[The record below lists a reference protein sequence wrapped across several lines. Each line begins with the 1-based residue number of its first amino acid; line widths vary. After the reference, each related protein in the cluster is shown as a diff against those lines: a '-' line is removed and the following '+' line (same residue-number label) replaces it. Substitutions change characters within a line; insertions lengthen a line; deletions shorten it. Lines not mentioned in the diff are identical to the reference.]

1 MALSRPRGAVAPPG
15 DVGAPPRDVGAVLGP
30 DARCVR
36 CGASLAGLE
45 TYESCRTCGLVA
57 RETLARGRGD
67 LVDQDGQ
74 VIADSYCRRCGYN
87 LRGLHVGGLCPEC
100 GFPVERSA
108 RPDFICF
115 AEPRWVRRTARG
127 AMLVGVGLGMTPF
140 ALVSLFVVRV
150 SGTALGPQGA
160 MVLRL
165 VLLLAALLGMLII
178 PLGAWQITA
187 REPAR
192 PVALEG
198 AGRGQVRM
206 GLIAAV
212 AFVLIAVVV
221 DKLWPRWAP
230 IVLAV
235 LVLPLG
241 VMGVVGV
248 AAYFRYAASL
258 AARLPDDWLV
268 RTGRFLYV
276 WFSVCLGAWVLLWFA
291 RWAILVASSGA
302 GAAGGP
308 MRLIG
313 GCGSSLVALGL
324 FGGLVMAL
332 VFQVGLAGG
341 LRAEARRAAALW
353 RP

>member
-1 MALSRPRGAVAPPG
+1 
-15 DVGAPPRDVGAVLGP
+15 
-30 DARCVR
+30 
-36 CGASLAGLE
+36 
-45 TYESCRTCGLVA
+45 
-57 RETLARGRGD
+57 
-67 LVDQDGQ
+67 
-74 VIADSYCRRCGYN
+74 
-87 LRGLHVGGLCPEC
+87 
-100 GFPVERSA
+100 
-108 RPDFICF
+108 
-115 AEPRWVRRTARG
+115 
-127 AMLVGVGLGMTPF
+127 
-140 ALVSLFVVRV
+140 
-150 SGTALGPQGA
+150 
-160 MVLRL
+160 
-165 VLLLAALLGMLII
+165 
-178 PLGAWQITA
+178 
-187 REPAR
+187 
-192 PVALEG
+192 
-198 AGRGQVRM
+198 RGQVRM

-302 GAAGGP
+302 GSAGGP

-324 FGGLVMAL
+324 FSGLVMAL

-341 LRAEARRAAALW
+341 LR
-353 RP
+353 